1 MVRSDRNAVSTPAQ
15 ALPQCSPATRIAQ
28 TLVDDMSPIVSPP
41 DVCLKINEL
50 LGDERACLDDFA
62 MVVMRDPALTAR
74 LLRLVNSSFY
84 GLRSRVDTVSRAV
97 ALLGMR
103 ELQKLVCAVSAI
115 EKFSRLSST
124 VTNMNA
130 FWRHGVYTG
139 LMAQALAK
147 RLHVL
152 HPERLFVAGVM
163 HDIGTLLVNHRY
175 PEIAEETIRGARG
188 DEQLLRELE
197 VEELGFDHAQ
207 LGGLMLGNW
216 RLPAT
221 IVDAIA
227 WHHEP
232 RRAELTPVDAAI
244 LNVADVIANF
254 SGTGSFSEFV
264 AANAEF
270 DPVVFEGLGLPD
282 DFDADALM
290 DEVDRQFVESI
301 YLLVS

>member
-1 MVRSDRNAVSTPAQ
+1 MNSTAQ
-15 ALPQCSPATRIAQ
+15 ALPQFSPATRIAQ
-28 TLVDDMSPIVSPP
+28 TLVDDLSPMVSPP
-41 DVCLKINEL
+41 EVCLKINEL
-50 LGDERACLDDFA
+50 LGDERASLDDFA
-62 MVVMRDPALTAR
+62 AVVIRDPALTAR

-115 EKFSRLSST
+115 EKFSRLSSA

-147 RLHVL
+147 RLGVL

-163 HDIGTLLVNHRY
+163 HDLGTLLINHRY
-175 PEIAEETIRGARG
+175 PEIAEETIRAARG
-188 DEQLLRELE
+188 DEQQLQRFEA
-197 VEELGFDHAQ
+197 EELGFDHAQ
-207 LGGLMLGNW
+207 LGSLMLENW

-227 WHHEP
+227 CHHEP
-232 RRAELTPVDAAI
+232 GRAAQNALDAAI

-254 SGTGSFSEFV
+254 SGTGSFCECV
-264 AANAEF
+264 AANGEF
-270 DPVVFEGLGLPD
+270 DPRVFSALGLPAN
-282 DFDADALM
+282 FDTDELM

-301 YLLVS
+301 YLLVT